1 MHILVC
7 LAHLILLGNLQ
18 GSITG
23 EFFCQDQ
30 KTEAEEI
37 CGHTAWRELKT
48 KLATTWH
55 LIVGN
60 A

>member
-1 MHILVC
+1 MSHILVVMVLC
-7 LAHLILLGNLQ
+7 RDLL

-37 CGHTAWRELKT
+37 CGHTAWKR
-48 KLATTWH
+48 W
-55 LIVGN
+55 G
-60 A
+60 